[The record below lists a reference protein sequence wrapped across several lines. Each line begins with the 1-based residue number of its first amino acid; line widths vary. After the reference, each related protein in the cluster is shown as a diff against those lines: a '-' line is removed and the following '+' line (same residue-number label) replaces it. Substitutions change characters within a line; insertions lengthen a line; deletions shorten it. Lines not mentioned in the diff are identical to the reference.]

1 MKFLIA
7 GLGNIGDEYAGTRHN
22 AGFDVADELL
32 ASLSLESPLKFESG
46 RYASVAEMKFRGK
59 FDIVLAN
66 INKNVLLAE
75 MGIYS
80 SYLENDGHL
89 LLSGFYTKD
98 ISDLLEEAHKHGLAE
113 INRDEREN
121 WASLLLRK

>member
-1 MKFLIA
+1 MKLIFATNNQNKIAEIKSALTQGLEIITLKDA
-7 GLGNIGDEYAGTRHN
+7 GLNIEID
-22 AGFDVADELL
+22 
-32 ASLSLESPLKFESG
+32 
-46 RYASVAEMKFRGK
+46 EMKFRGE

-75 MGIYS
+75 MSTYS
-80 SYLENDGHL
+80 SYLETGGQL